1 MAGARFR
8 GQQVPQLG
16 FELSLRPVQWLTYYQ
31 PTATVVGLGFRA
43 TLVTLEMKCCPY
55 SSLPTL
61 DSAQSRH
68 LQPHACLEVLPGL
81 VSSFS
86 LVINLVHVRLSVCSG
101 LGFPSLSPSSSQQ
114 TLKFSAFQSVKIG
127 LGGSPGPGCLPSPP
141 ASPPP
146 HRHLPAATLVSVL
159 FM

>member
-1 MAGARFR
+1 M
-8 GQQVPQLG
+8 
-16 FELSLRPVQWLTYYQ
+16 
-31 PTATVVGLGFRA
+31 VGLGFKA
-43 TLVTLEMKCCPY
+43 TLVTLEMKCSPY

-61 DSAQSRH
+61 DSAQSKH

-114 TLKFSAFQSVKIG
+114 TLKFSAFQSVKMALGALQG
-127 LGGSPGPGCLPSPP
+127 LAACHLPQPPPSPP
-141 ASPPP
+141 S